1 MTNQNGYQ
9 GGGAEYGA
17 PQYASQQPSM
27 RPAGSQPPATYPPH
41 VDEPWGKSGAPS
53 AQLQSPP
60 SVSVAASA
68 AAALA
73 SLGDDAVYLSRSYK
87 AHGEDV
93 QVVRFRRPTGRDA
106 AQCGYPFR
114 VVQSPGS
121 PDGMEYKVIP
131 EAVSKLIVALSSP
144 PLPRSTVDVLD
155 IRDWNACSGKI
166 NSFFLE

>member
-17 PQYASQQPSM
+17 PQYAPQQPTM
-27 RPAGSQPPATYPPH
+27 RPVGSQPAPAY
-41 VDEPWGKSGAPS
+41 DAGAEPWGKAAAPS
-53 AQLQSPP
+53 APAAPP
-60 SVSVAASA
+60 SQAASA

-73 SLGDDAVYLSRSYK
+73 VAGDDAVYLSRAYQ
-87 AHGEDV
+87 AHGEEV
-93 QVVRFRRPTGRDA
+93 RVVRFRRPTGRDA

-131 EAVSKLIVALSSP
+131 ESVSKLIVALSSP
-144 PLPRSTVDVLD
+144 PLPRSTVDAMD
-155 IRDWNACSGKI
+155 IRDWTACSGKI
-166 NSFFLE
+166 NGFFLE